1 MIASDVIAYTI
12 LWWLKSLSFRMV
24 LLEEANSVFTSRQT
38 FNLDI
43 LDILFVIEFTI
54 AIIGKLLMDP
64 AWAPS
69 EVTQTRCS
77 RWAEPG

>member
-1 MIASDVIAYTI
+1 
-12 LWWLKSLSFRMV
+12 MV

-64 AWAPS
+64 A
-69 EVTQTRCS
+69 
-77 RWAEPG
+77 